1 MMCIAFRFEKLRKS
15 KTDNKLIKSPILS
28 YTIQSYKLQYIHTHV
43 FLDFMKTTNWPVS
56 FYDLFID
63 EK

>member
-28 YTIQSYKLQYIHTHV
+28 YTILSYKLQYIHTHV
-43 FLDFMKTTNWPVS
+43 FLDFMKTTN
-56 FYDLFID
+56 
-63 EK
+63 